1 MGHPSSFS
9 IFDDFWKLVSRIL
22 LDTAVTA
29 RLLLLL
35 LLLLILLRQVSKV
48 LLLPTWCPALRR
60 VLEAM
65 QHSRA
70 SPEVCS

>member
-9 IFDDFWKLVSRIL
+9 IFDDFWKLVGRIL

-60 VLEAM
+60 V
-65 QHSRA
+65 
-70 SPEVCS
+70 PEVTYRSLASSDVGS